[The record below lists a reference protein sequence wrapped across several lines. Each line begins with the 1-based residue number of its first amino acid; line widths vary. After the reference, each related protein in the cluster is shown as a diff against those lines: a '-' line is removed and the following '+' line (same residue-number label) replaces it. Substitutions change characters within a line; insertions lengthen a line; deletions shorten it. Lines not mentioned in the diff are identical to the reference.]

1 MNWKIF
7 ITPTGLDCLK
17 SIRDKDEAAFARI
30 KKAIDKLSDNPAV
43 NGMRLSSPLCDMW
56 RTRAGDY
63 RIIYT
68 IENELVTVTIIYAG
82 HRKEVYSRLKK
93 YLSR

>member
-1 MNWKIF
+1 VNWKIF

-17 SIRDKDEAAFARI
+17 SIRDKDEVAFARI
-30 KKAIDKLSDNPAV
+30 KKAIDKLADNPV
-43 NGMRLSSPLCDMW
+43 GNGIKLSSPLSNFW
-56 RTRAGDY
+56 RTRAGNY

-68 IENELVTVTIIYAG
+68 IENELVTVTVIYAG